1 MIEWLFEEK
10 QKVSTVMVADG
21 FETSEWKV
29 FFTLEQVNE
38 GRDNMRTIDV
48 EKVLL
53 KIDSGNIL

>member
-1 MIEWLFEEK
+1 
-10 QKVSTVMVADG
+10 MVAVG

-29 FFTLEQVNE
+29 LFTLEQVNE

-48 EKVLL
+48 KKVLL